1 MKCSLNVFPF
11 KASTDHSGVPSV
23 PSHCWLQAFLCRLQ
37 SNRSKLPRK
46 NSFVLPSGMFHLL
59 VHLSAMGPGSHSSPR
74 RSPAPDT
81 RRAACRAPS
90 RRGGTVTAGGSA
102 RSGSAPHRT
111 APHRAAQPWVGRG
124 TRARSSDPLVMPGA
138 TLCVE
143 QQP

>member
-102 RSGSAPHRT
+102 RFGSARL
-111 APHRAAQPWVGRG
+111 GS
-124 TRARSSDPLVMPGA
+124 ARPSSALIGPTEPCRPFSRLGWLSRLPFKLVPA
-138 TLCVE
+138 L
-143 QQP
+143 